1 MGHPFGGG
9 LLMYARGLVLP
20 AVLLGVWYVLGST
33 GHLDASIFPTI
44 GQVAQAAVHLGRTGQ
59 LVSHVYVS
67 LTRVA
72 QGFAWAAAVGVP
84 VGIVLG
90 WSRRAKPWLDPTIHF
105 LRQIPP
111 IAWIPVFILW
121 FGIGE
126 ASKVVVIFY
135 AALFPILVNTT
146 LGVQQIPRSL
156 WEVAAL
162 LRFSLA
168 QYLTRLVVPG
178 SAPSIM
184 TGLRLGM
191 GMSWRVLVAA
201 EMLAASSGLGF
212 LIMSSRSLVRLDDML
227 VGILTIGLVGVAID
241 GLFIQLQRLLL
252 PWSGEVYG
260 AYRRSTSN

>member
-1 MGHPFGGG
+1 MRIGIRC
-9 LLMYARGLVLP
+9 ARGVVLP
-20 AVLLGVWYVLGST
+20 AFLLGVWHIMGTT
-33 GHLDASIFPTI
+33 GHMDGSIFPET
-44 GQVAQAAVHLGRTGQ
+44 GQVLQAAIHLWQNGQ
-59 LVSHVYVS
+59 LASHVYVS
-67 LTRVA
+67 MGRVV
-72 QGFAWAAAVGVP
+72 QGFLWAAVVGVP

-90 WSRRAKPWLDPTIHF
+90 WSRRVKPWLDPTIHF

-162 LRFSLA
+162 LRFSLV
-168 QYLTRLVVPG
+168 QHLTRLVIPG
-178 SAPSIM
+178 SAPTVM

-227 VGILTIGLVGVAID
+227 VGILTIGFVGVAID
-241 GLFIQLQRLLL
+241 GLFTLMQRLLL

-260 AYRRSTSN
+260 AYRRDPSN